1 MPKIDFLEKL
11 KTQKFNQLDKY
22 IFSLKTDISGNK
34 TENDLHKKY
43 QDKFDEFRIV
53 WYDSEENKK
62 VIITL
67 TAEKLIDIIE
77 KSQKIVMEG
86 QGNILKHKKT
96 NLIISIEEMEE

>member
-62 VIITL
+62 ENKDYINRINCALSSVRKDVLKI
-67 TAEKLIDIIE
+67 KKKIE
-77 KSQKIVMEG
+77 I
-86 QGNILKHKKT
+86 NT
-96 NLIISIEEMEE
+96 